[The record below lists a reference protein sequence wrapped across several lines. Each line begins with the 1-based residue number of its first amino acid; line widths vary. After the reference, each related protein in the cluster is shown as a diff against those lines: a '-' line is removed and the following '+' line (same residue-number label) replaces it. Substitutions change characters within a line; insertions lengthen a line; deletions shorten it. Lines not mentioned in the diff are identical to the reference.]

1 MKIEIAA
8 QTRATQGTSA
18 SRRLRRAHKVPGIVY
33 GGKEAPAMIE
43 LDHNDLFHALREE
56 AFHASILTLNLDG
69 KKSQVLLRTFN
80 MHPWKQQVQHI
91 DFQRVSADQKI
102 HMRVPLHF
110 ANQEISPAVK
120 TSAALVSHV
129 MNEVEISCLPA
140 DLPEFV
146 EVDLKDLA
154 VGHSL
159 HLKDLTMPKG
169 VEVVVH
175 RGENPVVVTAV
186 VPRVATAEE
195 EAAAAAEAAVPASQV
210 PAAKQAEKPA
220 EEKKEEPKKGEKK

>member
-8 QTRATQGTSA
+8 QTRATQGTGA
-18 SRRLRRAHKVPGIVY
+18 SRRLRRDGKVPGIVY
-33 GGKEAPAMIE
+33 GGTDAPAMIE
-43 LDHNDLFHALREE
+43 LDHNNLYHALREE

-91 DFQRVSADQKI
+91 DFQRVLADEKI

-110 ANQEISPAVK
+110 VNQENSPAVK
-120 TSAALVSHV
+120 TSGALVSHV
-129 MNEVEISCLPA
+129 MNEVEVSCLPA
-140 DLPEFV
+140 NLPEFIQ
-146 EVDLKDLA
+146 VDLQDLA

-159 HLKDLTMPKG
+159 HLKDLSMPTG
-169 VEVVVH
+169 VEVVLH
-175 RGENPVVVTAV
+175 RGENPVVVTAMM
-186 VPRVATAEE
+186 PR
-195 EAAAAAEAAVPASQV
+195 AAAAEEEVVAAEAAPVPASQV

-220 EEKKEEPKKGEKK
+220 EEKKEEKKGEKK